1 MDRTDP
7 DLIMIAAG
15 IVFSLLALVEL
26 YPLLKRS
33 NDD

>member
-26 YPLLKRS
+26 YPLLKHS
-33 NDD
+33 DDD